1 MNKRITEAFVNG
13 KAFIPFLTCG
23 DPSLEVTEQLVYA
36 MEEAGADL
44 IELGIPFSD
53 PTAEG
58 PVIQEANV
66 RAFAGGVTTD
76 KVFSMVEKIR
86 KNTKIPMVFMT
97 YANVVFSYGT
107 ERFIKK
113 AAEVGMDGI
122 FMNKRITEAFAN
134 GKAFIPFL
142 TCGDPSLK
150 VTEQLVYAMEEAGAD
165 LIELGIPFSDPTAEG
180 PVIQEANVRAF
191 AGGVTTD
198 KVFSMVEKIRKNT
211 KIPMV
216 FMTYANVVFSY
227 GTERF
232 IKKAAEVGMDGLI
245 LPDVPF
251 EEKEEFDVV
260 CKQYGLDLI
269 SLIAPTSHER
279 IAMIAKEAEGFVYC
293 VSSLGVTGMRTSI
306 TTDIGAMVKL
316 VKAQKDIPCA
326 VGFGISTPEQAKKMA
341 DQSDGAIVGS
351 AIVKL
356 CGAYGKDCVPK
367 VKAYVKEMKDAI
379 R

>member
-1 MNKRITEAFVNG
+1 MKIQPLKIGTKTAKVPVIQGGMGVGISLGNLAGAVAKEGGIGIISAAQPGFREEDFIKDPL
-13 KAFIPFLTCG
+13 KANLRAIKSEYEKARKIASDGIIGFNLM
-23 DPSLEVTEQLVYA
+23 VA
-36 MEEAGADL
+36 MEHYEEYVHAVVEAGADL

-66 RAFAGGVTTD
+66 RALAGGVTTD
-76 KVFSMVEKIR
+76 KVF
-86 KNTKIPMVFMT
+86 
-97 YANVVFSYGT
+97 A
-107 ERFIKK
+107 
-113 AAEVGMDGI
+113 
-122 FMNKRITEAFAN
+122 
-134 GKAFIPFL
+134 
-142 TCGDPSLK
+142 
-150 VTEQLVYAMEEAGAD
+150 
-165 LIELGIPFSDPTAEG
+165 
-180 PVIQEANVRAF
+180 
-191 AGGVTTD
+191 
-198 KVFSMVEKIRKNT
+198 MVEKIRKNT